1 MNRYSWWQYTILGI
15 ALVVGLLYTAP
26 NFFGEAPAVQVSSAK
41 VTLKV
46 DSSLVGRVEQILRDG
61 GLQPDFVQLDGH
73 SVKARFGDL
82 DAQQK
87 AKDALTRALNPN
99 PEDPAYIVA
108 LNLLSR
114 SPAWLTSVRALPMY
128 LGLLTGLYHQA
139 GAFAQ
144 LTARI
149 LAGLER
155 RCVAV
160 ERVIGPLSSSEV
172 PEDVWP
178 GTIVLPG

>member
-1 MNRYSWWQYTILGI
+1 
-15 ALVVGLLYTAP
+15 
-26 NFFGEAPAVQVSSAK
+26 
-41 VTLKV
+41 
-46 DSSLVGRVEQILRDG
+46 
-61 GLQPDFVQLDGH
+61 
-73 SVKARFGDL
+73 
-82 DAQQK
+82 
-87 AKDALTRALNPN
+87 
-99 PEDPAYIVA
+99 
-108 LNLLSR
+108 
-114 SPAWLTSVRALPMY
+114 MY